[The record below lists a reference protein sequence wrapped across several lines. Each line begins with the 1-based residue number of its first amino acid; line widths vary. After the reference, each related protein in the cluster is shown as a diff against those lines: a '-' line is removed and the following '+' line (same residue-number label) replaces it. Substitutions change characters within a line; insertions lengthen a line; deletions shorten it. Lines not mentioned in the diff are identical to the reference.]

1 MISLELFFFTLQN
14 VELLEKYTA
23 ETEVTNKYKKSFR
36 DLQQGYTKAEMGY
49 KELKEQY
56 RELEEAKHSLES
68 RHYQLQTALEQER
81 NARTDSSE
89 LIKEL
94 ESE

>member
-1 MISLELFFFTLQN
+1 MLLQYRCILQVGYN
-14 VELLEKYTA
+14 ELLEK
-23 ETEVTNKYKKSFR
+23 
-36 DLQQGYTKAEMGY
+36 
-49 KELKEQY
+49 Y

-94 ESE
+94 ESEYMRVQFQ